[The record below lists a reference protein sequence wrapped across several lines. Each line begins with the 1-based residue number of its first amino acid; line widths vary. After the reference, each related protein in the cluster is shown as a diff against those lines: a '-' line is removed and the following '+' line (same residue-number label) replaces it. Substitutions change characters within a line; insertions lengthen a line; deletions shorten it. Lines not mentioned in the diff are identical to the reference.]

1 MNSILSKCV
10 DELKKETPRIDYVL
24 GMLETLIDMEKP
36 LMTISPS
43 FPHQGQTML
52 AGNPTAGTTNHV
64 DEEVTNDYAK
74 AYTGGPVGT
83 LTNS

>member
-10 DELKKETPRIDYVL
+10 EELKKETPRIDYVL

-36 LMTISPS
+36 SVMQNPIFNPTS
-43 FPHQGQTML
+43 GQTARTPSMS
-52 AGNPTAGTTNHV
+52 